1 MVAIRGP
8 GRVSARAAEASIPDT
23 PVPSFLNPALIMSAN
38 HLCEDSGVFRAATH
52 FFSRGSA
59 SDSSSGSSSEEG
71 VFHPTESALS
81 RWGTDSLNGPAV
93 VGLAARCL
101 ELEYGMDGFLP
112 ARLTADLF
120 KAARRVPT
128 EVRTR
133 LVRDGRRI
141 RNSDCDVLQ
150 AGVLVARAT
159 MVAYRQSEP
168 PPGEEWVSQDSF
180 TPPGGVAGVAYLIGS
195 DDSGWSQA
203 GTEHQ
208 NTARKRVYHRTID
221 VVEGEQASPFVRAV
235 VAAEATSL
243 VTNLGTRGIG
253 YINGDLTVGL
263 SRLPLGDY
271 VGVQA
276 DSHWCA
282 DGVAVGTATLFDA
295 DGPFGTAMVTA
306 IANPAAQIDFGAP
319 DPRPGFQV

>member
-1 MVAIRGP
+1 
-8 GRVSARAAEASIPDT
+8 
-23 PVPSFLNPALIMSAN
+23 MSAK

-59 SDSSSGSSSEEG
+59 RDDG
-71 VFHPTESALS
+71 VFHPTEAALS
-81 RWGTDSLNGPAV
+81 RWGNDSLNGPAV
-93 VGLAARCL
+93 VGLAARAL
-101 ELEYGMDGFLP
+101 EFEYGMDGFLP

-120 KAARRVPT
+120 KAAHRVPT
-128 EVRTR
+128 ELRTR

-141 RNSDCDVLQ
+141 RHCECDVLQ
-150 AGVLVARAT
+150 DGVLVARAT

-168 PPGEEWVSQDSF
+168 PPGAEWATQDSF
-180 TPPGGVAGVAYLIGS
+180 MPPAGVSGPAYLIGS
-195 DDSGWSQA
+195 DHSGWSEA

-221 VVEGEQASPFVRAV
+221 VVEGEPASPFVRAV

-243 VTNLGTRGIG
+243 VTNMGTRGIG
-253 YINGDLTVGL
+253 YINGDLTVGM
-263 SRLPLGDY
+263 SRSPVGDY

-282 DGVAVGTATLFDA
+282 KGISVGTATLFDE

-306 IANPAAQIDFGAP
+306 IANPAAQIDFGSP
-319 DPRPGFQV
+319 WVRL

>member
-1 MVAIRGP
+1 
-8 GRVSARAAEASIPDT
+8 
-23 PVPSFLNPALIMSAN
+23 MSAN
-38 HLCEDSGVFRAATH
+38 HLCEDSGVFSAATH
-52 FFSRGSA
+52 FFSVA
-59 SDSSSGSSSEEG
+59 SGQADGL
-71 VFHPTESALS
+71 FHPTESALS
-81 RWGTDSLNGPAV
+81 RWGNDSLNGPAV
-93 VGLAARCL
+93 VGLAARAL

-112 ARLTADLF
+112 ARLTVDLF
-120 KAARRVPT
+120 KAARRSPT

-133 LVRDGRRI
+133 LVRAGRRI
-141 RNSDCDVLQ
+141 RNSECDVLQ
-150 AGVLVARAT
+150 GGTLVARAT
-159 MVAYRQSEP
+159 VVAYRQSEP
-168 PPGEEWVSQDSF
+168 PPGAEWVAPQTF
-180 TPPGGVAGVAYLIGS
+180 TAPSGVEGAAYLIGS

-221 VVEGEQASPFVRAV
+221 VVEGQQASPFVRAA

-253 YINGDLTVGL
+253 YINGDLTVAL

-282 DGVAVGTATLFDA
+282 DGIAVGAATLFDA
-295 DGPFGTAMVTA
+295 AGPFGTAMVTA
-306 IANPAAQIDFGAP
+306 IANPAAQIDFGGAEVMP
-319 DPRPGFQV
+319 TLRV